1 MSLIDCTHVK
11 MSYKTHPECLRAQVS
26 KLRYRADQ
34 LFYGKVEL
42 EDGEIIGYVSVLE
55 SGSMQDEA
63 DKAADK
69 MKRKAAK
76 QVWTTRPRPCK
87 CAHFHLCAW
96 AWAS

>member
-1 MSLIDCTHVK
+1 MSLIVFTHVK
-11 MSYKTHPECLRAQVS
+11 ISNKTHPERLRAQVS

-76 QVWTTRPRPCK
+76 QVWTTRSRPCK
-87 CAHFHLCAW
+87 CAHLYSCAW
-96 AWAS
+96 AWAT